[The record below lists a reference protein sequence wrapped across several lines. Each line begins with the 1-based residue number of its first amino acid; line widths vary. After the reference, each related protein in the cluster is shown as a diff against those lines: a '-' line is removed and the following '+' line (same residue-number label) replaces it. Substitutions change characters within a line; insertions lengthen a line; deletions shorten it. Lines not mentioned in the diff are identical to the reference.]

1 MNGSKDEL
9 LTLGME
15 SSCDDT
21 GVALLR
27 GQRTVVAELLASQ
40 IGDHAPFGGVIPEY
54 AARKHL
60 EAFLPLVES
69 LFGEAGIHAPG
80 EQIGLIAVT
89 AGPGLIGSLAVG
101 VTAAQ
106 ALALAWNKPIV
117 GVHHLEGHL
126 FANIVSHP
134 DLQPPFLCL
143 IVSGGHT
150 EIVLVRDLGQYEF
163 LGGTRDDAAGEA
175 YDKVAKEL
183 GLGYPGGPIVDR
195 LAASGDPRAHDFPV
209 PMKGR
214 PEISFSFSGLKTAV
228 VTEIHRQ
235 RAMGAGV
242 QVEHLCASFQRAV
255 VGSLMD
261 RVDLAVRKTGVRTV
275 ALSGGVGANSAL
287 RKALQG
293 QKNWRVYLPPLN
305 RCTDNAVMIAAAGY
319 SAYRRQGPAGT
330 IVADPSW
337 QLW

>member
-1 MNGSKDEL
+1 MNGSKDEF

-40 IGDHAPFGGVIPEY
+40 ISDHAPFGGVIPEF

-60 EAFLPLVES
+60 EAFLPLVDN
-69 LFGEAGIHAPG
+69 LLDMAGIHTPG
-80 EQIGLIAVT
+80 EQVGLIAVT

-101 VTAAQ
+101 VAAAQ
-106 ALALAWNKPIV
+106 ALALAWNTPIV
-117 GVHHLEGHL
+117 GVHHLEGHI

-134 DLQPPFLCL
+134 ELQPPFLCL

-150 EIVLVRDLGQYEF
+150 EIILVRGLGHYEF

-183 GLGYPGGPIVDR
+183 GLSYPGGPVVDR
-195 LAASGDPRAHDFPV
+195 LAASGDPRAYDFPV

-214 PEISFSFSGLKTAV
+214 SEISFSFSGLKTAV

-235 RAMGAGV
+235 QATDVGV
-242 QVEHLCASFQRAV
+242 QVDNLCASFQRALV
-255 VGSLMD
+255 ESLLDKID
-261 RVDLAVRKTGVRTV
+261 RAVQKTGVRTV

-293 QKNWRVYLPPLN
+293 QKKWSVYLPPLN

-319 SAYRRQGPAGT
+319 SVYRRQGPSRMIA
-330 IVADPSW
+330 ADPSW